1 MENAASEESLQKKL
15 YYVVYDH
22 ESKSTKIEGLFAHT
36 NDVNNDV
43 NNVLA
48 LGTYNFFK
56 VTDGDVTGTSD
67 QLSILPVDDI
77 FKSDETFETFQS
89 DHSKIFIEND
99 DDAYVT
105 NGIISINPENNNIQS
120 NEPFQKMTVNDLTKF
135 NINPKVFRSK
145 FPKLS
150 AISNTYI
157 DVTTMNNFKK
167 SNVLIEELLNK
178 YNISP
183 ATTNTEEGTELKSIR
198 EAEPIIN
205 NYKKLI
211 NYILTRP
218 LFLKLSSLEPLEIRN
233 LILKH
238 KIYIEQKDSQKETDD
253 KDKTKMVVDIADFM
267 YVDIHEIINTKD
279 NNKDGNNEGVKKII
293 LIPTDDKTK
302 KKDYHIITGNFGSD
316 DYEYN
321 DGGYKFNDTGIKCNT
336 LQNGEDG
343 NFPEESEKRIYIN
356 DFLNMLSG
364 FVFDFDTTLANILLK
379 WKLLKSFL
387 IFITKHTSF
396 IKMLIETVIVPLEN
410 RNNNDFNNAL
420 NKSIEE
426 NSNNNIISYLKLR
439 NDEVAIY
446 NKRFNIEVNE
456 PEDVIRVDYNADNK
470 QYYQKTESGGYKI
483 SDNFDGT
490 DASYAIQS
498 SDSGLLTVPYDS
510 HYTFGKFTK
519 IFLPDKSNGDIA
531 NNMETIKSKINEGK
545 PVFII
550 GYGASGAGKTSSLI
564 YFKNAKEEKNKDGIL
579 INLCNQYGE
588 SGKFTKIELKCK
600 EFYHTTGSKENPNI
614 VTSPDSGLITF
625 TYKKERG
632 FTLDQSY
639 THAIHHK
646 YRLITLKRS
655 ETKKG
660 GADEDKDS
668 TNASSAASEAKSSD
682 AKPDT
687 KCDESIDDGNTFP
700 KETTLGQLIIFLI
713 DTDRFVKATTNNPN
727 SSRSH
732 TLVFVKLSGTGGTG
746 NIIVGDFAGVE
757 NKFACENP
765 QTTKDFLNVKRD
777 DAEKLPYYSTEAI
790 CGDPDPIL
798 GGGQMEGNQ
807 TGGAGICD
815 AKIKVTEPVFDFNA
829 PVFRTTFDPKI
840 SKIFDNDTKEMKKYI
855 DFIRR
860 YNKKIDSKYLSD
872 EITINKK
879 YNFVQISLKTGL
891 TRFNNFFDLFVN
903 PAYAKKKITEI
914 LGKGGYMLDTVNNEA
929 VTKLNQDKSNITKT
943 NEENIKKITAIKKT
957 LADANTI
964 IASSIKAA
972 VESNAVT
979 YKHIAAQKTI
989 TPEQKKIIIDRSIST
1004 KAANMLVDLQGV
1016 VNGYNKT
1023 TISYINNINK
1033 QIAIINYEIPKINTI
1048 VGTKYVVV
1056 ESLNLENIKIN
1067 SDINKMTKYIITSIS
1082 NLNTKYEPI
1091 TPEKIDNEI
1100 AKFAA
1105 MKTNIDAFIRD
1116 FTSTFNPSVTA
1127 TVYQKS
1133 APSESYTEVTVTG
1146 EDIIEKLKIEFLS
1159 NNDTQSGFVLT
1170 PNFFNALLNLKDND
1184 AIGEN
1189 DLAIFAKIK
1198 NGITKNGIAKDRI
1211 GKITGDFDLF
1221 FAMVKEM
1228 ELETYCR
1235 QSNSGSI
1242 CKNRTTEG
1250 IYINNSLAQIRK
1262 TIKKILYEKNKD
1274 KINIVPSFMDD
1285 CLVSYYP
1292 NLENVFRFKPD
1303 KETNDKDAI
1312 FDSIIEEL
1320 TAQYDVS
1327 KYAKYIVKD
1336 DKKSEEERKTDAI
1349 RKAIYHDII
1358 ISIFCVFNISRGA
1371 NNPPPTPYIDINKL
1385 KRLFYYGDILNTN
1398 KTDRTE
1404 FQNQVTHTIEGLIQ
1418 GKYRDKVS
1426 NLDTIMYPR
1435 TTEPIIN
1442 LMLRKVTLGESNNF
1456 AIDVNVYK
1464 AETTPII
1471 ESFINMIDNSNA
1483 VSAIGTLEF
1492 VDQLSKFNTINTICE
1507 SRHGN
1512 DKTFKEITGI
1522 TGGSKSFKKRKNQN
1536 KNTKKNRLGN
1546 K

>member
-1 MENAASEESLQKKL
+1 MENAVSEESLQKKL

-22 ESKSTKIEGLFAHT
+22 ESKSTKIEGLFAHK
-36 NDVNNDV
+36 NDVKNDV

-89 DHSKIFIEND
+89 DHSKIFIKND

-120 NEPFQKMTVNDLTKF
+120 NEPFQKMSVNDLTKF

-183 ATTNTEEGTELKSIR
+183 ATTNINEGTELKSIR

-238 KIYIEQKDSQKETDD
+238 KIYIQQKDSQKETDD
-253 KDKTKMVVDIADFM
+253 KDKTKMVLDIADFM

-279 NNKDGNNEGVKKII
+279 NNKNGNNEGVKKII

-668 TNASSAASEAKSSD
+668 TAASEAKSSD

-879 YNFVQISLKTGL
+879 YDFVQKSLKTGL

-903 PAYAKKKITEI
+903 QAAAKTKIIEI
-914 LGKGGYMLDTVNNEA
+914 LGKGGYMLDTANNEA

-943 NEENIKKITAIKKT
+943 NEENINKITAIKTT
-957 LADANTI
+957 LAAAKKI
-964 IASSIKAA
+964 IASSIET
-972 VESNAVT
+972 V
-979 YKHIAAQKTI
+979 KTNI
-989 TPEQKKIIIDRSIST
+989 RTFGKSYDVSREETSINT
-1004 KAANMLVDLQGV
+1004 QI
-1016 VNGYNKT
+1016 YT
-1023 TISYINNINK
+1023 INK
-1033 QIAIINYEIPKINTI
+1033 QIPEINEIMGSTYAVITPSILKGIRNTPD
-1048 VGTKYVVV
+1048 
-1056 ESLNLENIKIN
+1056 IKN
-1067 SDINKMTKYIITSIS
+1067 ATEYIITSIP

-1105 MKTNIDAFIRD
+1105 MKTNIDAFITD

-1146 EDIIEKLKIEFLS
+1146 EHIIDKLKIFLS
-1159 NNDTQSGFVLT
+1159 NNDTASGFALT
-1170 PNFFNALLNLKDND
+1170 PTFFNALLNLKDND

-1198 NGITKNGIAKDRI
+1198 NGITKKNGIAKDRI

-1320 TAQYDVS
+1320 TAQYHVS
-1327 KYAKYIVKD
+1327 KYQKYIVKD

-1404 FQNQVTHTIEGLIQ
+1404 FQNQVTHTIEGLIHD
-1418 GKYRDKVS
+1418 KYRDKVS